1 MKISIDYYG
10 VRKRIRNTKDV
21 RVAIEY
27 VVGEESRKLGEI
39 NIIFTSNAN
48 LLQINQEFLKHNYF
62 TDVITFGNSFKN
74 YVAGEIFIS
83 VDQVRINADRYK
95 TSPNV
100 ELFRVIIHGVLHL
113 IGYSDENEQDKAKMK
128 IKEDHYL
135 KIVESKGLL
144 GADGFT
150 V

>member
-128 IKEDHYL
+128 IKEDYYL

>member
-100 ELFRVIIHGVLHL
+100 ELFRVIIHGILHL
-113 IGYSDENEQDKAKMK
+113 IGYNDENEQDKAKMK